1 MHIGW
6 KRSMS
11 ENIRICKLYFYI
23 SHLKLRTPFPE
34 IRYIN
39 QGKFNIKQVQ
49 NYYSN
54 KKSLRKCQ
62 LKRNIFCGLIIM
74 TNKTRK

>member
-1 MHIGW
+1 
-6 KRSMS
+6 MS
-11 ENIRICKLYFYI
+11 ENIRICKLYLYI

-62 LKRNIFCGLIIM
+62 LK
-74 TNKTRK
+74 